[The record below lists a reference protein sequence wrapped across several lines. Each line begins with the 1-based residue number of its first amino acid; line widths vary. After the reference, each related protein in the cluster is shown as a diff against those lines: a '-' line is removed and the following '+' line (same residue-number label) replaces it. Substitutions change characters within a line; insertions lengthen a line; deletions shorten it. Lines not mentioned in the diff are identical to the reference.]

1 MYRNQYDNDVTVWS
15 PQGRIH
21 QIEYAM
27 EAVKQ
32 GAATLGIKGKNHSV
46 LVALKRASSDLSSH
60 QKKIIPIDD
69 HAGIS
74 IAGLTSDARILSRF
88 MRTECLNHRY
98 IYGSP
103 LSVARLVSS
112 VGDKAQ
118 TGTQVMGRRPYGVG
132 LLVAGVDE
140 AGPHVYYIC
149 PSSNFYECK
158 CMAIG
163 ARSQSARTYLERHK
177 DEFKDVADLGEL
189 IAHALRALR
198 DCLPNDTELTTKNVS
213 VGYVGRDVEFTM
225 KDDEEVE
232 EYLKMIEGDEKKGG
246 SGSADPEEGAEDS
259 METQ

>member
-1 MYRNQYDNDVTVWS
+1 
-15 PQGRIH
+15 
-21 QIEYAM
+21 
-27 EAVKQ
+27 
-32 GAATLGIKGKNHSV
+32 
-46 LVALKRASSDLSSH
+46 
-60 QKKIIPIDD
+60 
-69 HAGIS
+69 
-74 IAGLTSDARILSRF
+74 

-177 DEFKDVADLGEL
+177 DEFG
-189 IAHALRALR
+189 
-198 DCLPNDTELTTKNVS
+198 
-213 VGYVGRDVEFTM
+213 
-225 KDDEEVE
+225 
-232 EYLKMIEGDEKKGG
+232 
-246 SGSADPEEGAEDS
+246 
-259 METQ
+259 

>member
-1 MYRNQYDNDVTVWS
+1 MYRNQYDNDVTIWS

-27 EAVKQ
+27 EDVKQ
-32 GAATLGIKGKNHSV
+32 GSATVGLKGKNHSV
-46 LVALKRASSDLSSH
+46 LVALKRASSELSSH

-98 IYGSP
+98 VYGGP
-103 LSVARLVSS
+103 LSVARLVSA

-118 TGTQVMGRRPYGVG
+118 TGTQISGRRPYGVG
-132 LLVAGVDE
+132 LLVAGVDDK
-140 AGPHVYYIC
+140 GPHVYYIC

-163 ARSQSARTYLERHK
+163 ARSQSARTYLERNR
-177 DEFKDVADLGEL
+177 DSFKEVSDLSEL
-189 IAHALRALR
+189 VCHALRALR
-198 DCLPNDTELTTKNVS
+198 DCLPNDVELSTKNVS
-213 VGYVGRDVEFTM
+213 VGYVGEGTEFTI
-225 KDDEEVE
+225 KDDEDVA
-232 EYLKMIEGDEKKGG
+232 EYLKMIEDEKV
-246 SGSADPEEGAEDS
+246 ATPPQEGAEGET
-259 METQ
+259 METDQAA

>member
-1 MYRNQYDNDVTVWS
+1 MYRNHYDNDCSVWS

-74 IAGLTSDARILSRF
+74 IAGLTSDARILSKF

-103 LSVARLVSS
+103 LYISRLVSS

-118 TGTQVMGRRPYGVG
+118 TSTQIMGRRPFGVG

-140 AGPHVYYIC
+140 SGPHVYYIC

-177 DEFKDVADLGEL
+177 DEFKDVEDLGEL
-189 IAHALRALR
+189 VVHALRALR
-198 DCLPNDTELTTKNVS
+198 DCLPNDSELTTKNVS
-213 VGYVGRDVEFTM
+213 VGYVGRDVDFTM
-225 KDDEEVE
+225 KDNDEVE
-232 EYLKMIEGDEKKGG
+232 EYLKAIEDDKKPDE
-246 SGSADPEEGAEDS
+246 AAVPEEGAEET

>member
-1 MYRNQYDNDVTVWS
+1 MYRNQYDNDVSVWS

-32 GAATLGIKGKNHSV
+32 GAATLGIKGKNYAV
-46 LVALKRASSDLSSH
+46 VVALKRASSDLSSH
-60 QKKIIPIDD
+60 QKKIIPIDE

-98 IYGSP
+98 VYGSP
-103 LSVARLVSS
+103 LSISRLVSS

-118 TGTQVMGRRPYGVG
+118 TGTQIMGRRPYGVG
-132 LLVAGVDE
+132 LMVAGCDE
-140 AGPHVYYIC
+140 TGPHIYYIC

-163 ARSQSARTYLERHK
+163 SRSQSARTYLERHK
-177 DEFKDVADLGEL
+177 DEFKNVEDLNEL
-189 IAHALRALR
+189 VAHALRALR
-198 DCLPNDTELTTKNVS
+198 DCLPNDSELTTKNVS
-213 VGYVGRDVEFTM
+213 VGYVGRDCTFTV
-225 KDDEEVE
+225 KDDDEVAD
-232 EYLKMIEGDEKKGG
+232 YLKSIEEEKT
-246 SGSADPEEGAEDS
+246 SAVAAAPDAGEEA